1 MNDFWT
7 AFAYINEQLYMPCR
21 LTPHA
26 ICEEVQNAAYGAGRF
41 CFGETSIRFRVAKAT
56 PTKLGQFV
64 VIWEKDQQGKNQ
76 SFSEE
81 TAMDLLVVNTFTDS
95 NRFGQ
100 FIFPKE
106 VLKKHKILRTD
117 TTKGKMAIRVYPS
130 WDNPTS
136 KQAIATQKWQ
146 SEYFMNYEIFNS
158 LLKDKVL
165 RLYLHSN
172 VTRT

>member
-7 AFAYINEQLYMPCR
+7 AFTYIDEQLYMPYR
-21 LTPHA
+21 LTPHG
-26 ICEEVQNAAYGAGRF
+26 ICEEVQNATYGAGRF

-56 PTKLGQFV
+56 PTKLGQFL
-64 VIWEKDQQGKNQ
+64 VIWKKDQQGKNQ
-76 SFSEE
+76 PFSEE
-81 TAMDLLVVNTFTDS
+81 TATDLLVVNTFTDA

-100 FIFPKE
+100 FVFPKG
-106 VLKKHKILRTD
+106 VLKQHNILKIGTI
-117 TTKGKMAIRVYPS
+117 KGKMAIRVYPS

-146 SEYFMNYEIFNS
+146 SKYFMDYEIFDS
-158 LLKDKVL
+158 PLKDEVL

-172 VTRT
+172 VVRT

>member
-7 AFAYINEQLYMPCR
+7 AFTYINEQLYMPCR

-26 ICEEVQNAAYGAGRF
+26 ICEEVQNTAYGAGRF

-76 SFSEE
+76 SFLEK

-100 FIFPKE
+100 FVFPKE
-106 VLKKHKILRTD
+106 VLKKT
-117 TTKGKMAIRVYPS
+117 
-130 WDNPTS
+130 
-136 KQAIATQKWQ
+136 
-146 SEYFMNYEIFNS
+146 
-158 LLKDKVL
+158 
-165 RLYLHSN
+165 
-172 VTRT
+172 

>member
-7 AFAYINEQLYMPCR
+7 AFTYINEQLYMPCQ

-26 ICEEVQNAAYGAGRF
+26 IYEEVQNATYGAGRF
-41 CFGETSIRFRVAKAT
+41 CFGETSIRFRVAKVT

-64 VIWEKDQQGKNQ
+64 VIWEKDSLNKNQ
-76 SFSEE
+76 PFSEE

-100 FIFPKE
+100 FVFPKE
-106 VLKKHKILRTD
+106 VLKEHKILKTG

-130 WDNPTS
+130 WDQPTS

-146 SEYFMNYEIFNS
+146 LDYFIEYEGPNS
-158 LLKDKVL
+158 LSKDKII
-165 RLYLHSN
+165 RRYSN
-172 VTRT
+172 ASRT

>member
-1 MNDFWT
+1 
-7 AFAYINEQLYMPCR
+7 
-21 LTPHA
+21 
-26 ICEEVQNAAYGAGRF
+26 
-41 CFGETSIRFRVAKAT
+41 
-56 PTKLGQFV
+56 
-64 VIWEKDQQGKNQ
+64 
-76 SFSEE
+76 
-81 TAMDLLVVNTFTDS
+81 MDLLVVNTFTDS

-146 SEYFMNYEIFNS
+146 SEYFMIYESFNS

-172 VTRT
+172 VTRIIGAKKRCTCFDVHAFFRLH

>member
-7 AFAYINEQLYMPCR
+7 AFTYINEQLYTPCR
-21 LTPHA
+21 LTSHA
-26 ICEEVQNAAYGAGRF
+26 LREEAQNAAYGAGRF
-41 CFGETSIRFRVAKAT
+41 YFGETSIRFRVAKET

-76 SFSEE
+76 PFSEE
-81 TAMDLLVVNTFTDS
+81 TAIDLLVVNTFNDS

-100 FIFPKE
+100 FVFPKE
-106 VLKKHKILRTD
+106 VLKKRKILRTD

-146 SEYFMNYEIFNS
+146 SEYFMNYESFDS

-165 RLYLHSN
+165 QLYLHSN
-172 VTRT
+172 VTRI

>member
-7 AFAYINEQLYMPCR
+7 AFTYINEQLYMPCQ

-26 ICEEVQNAAYGAGRF
+26 IYEEVQNATYGAGRF
-41 CFGETSIRFRVAKAT
+41 CFGETSIRFRVAKVT

-64 VIWEKDQQGKNQ
+64 VIWEKDEQNQ
-76 SFSEE
+76 NQPFSED
-81 TAMDLLVVNTFTDS
+81 TATDLLVVNTFTDS

-100 FIFPKE
+100 FVFPKI
-106 VLKKHKILRTD
+106 VLKQHNIFKTGTI
-117 TTKGKMAIRVYPS
+117 KGKMAMRVYPS

-146 SEYFMNYEIFNS
+146 LEYFMDYESFDS
-158 LLKDKVL
+158 LLKNEVL
-165 RLYLHSN
+165 RLYMHSN

>member
-64 VIWEKDQQGKNQ
+64 VIWEKNQQGKNQ

-136 KQAIATQKWQ
+136 KQAIAMRIWQ
-146 SEYFMNYEIFNS
+146 LNYFVEFNKFRKLS
-158 LLKDKVL
+158 VDDLK
-165 RLYLHSN
+165 RLYLKED
-172 VTRT
+172 

>member
-81 TAMDLLVVNTFTDS
+81 TAMDLLVVNTFTDL
-95 NRFGQ
+95 NRFSQ
-100 FIFPKE
+100 FVFPKE
-106 VLKKHKILRTD
+106 VLKQHKILQTG
-117 TTKGKMAIRVYPS
+117 TIKGKMAIRVYLI
-130 WDNPTS
+130 WDKLTS
-136 KQAIATQKWQ
+136 EQAIATQKRQ
-146 SEYFMNYEIFNS
+146 LYYFY
-158 LLKDKVL
+158 
-165 RLYLHSN
+165 
-172 VTRT
+172 